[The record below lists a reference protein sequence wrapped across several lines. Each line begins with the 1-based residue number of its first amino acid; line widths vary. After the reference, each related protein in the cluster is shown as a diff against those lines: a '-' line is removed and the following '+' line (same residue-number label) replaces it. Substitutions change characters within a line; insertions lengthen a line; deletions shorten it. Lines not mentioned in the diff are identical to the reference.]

1 MSPTVTMLTKH
12 QVPGHHGRA
21 VLSPVVEDKNWE
33 YVQEEI
39 NRFRLRNAT
48 ERAALLQQEETPH
61 HHQNVSFDT
70 RSFTQKCFSYSP
82 LDFESKVRKVS
93 IPIGGNGC
101 RSYLCFLFVS
111 IYSPEV
117 MNTVQCNFFIRVQI
131 RAITVSFLYLVPWH
145 QTPSKS
151 SLIVSL
157 MVILVVIWVVM
168 DGKEEILDYPVGS
181 CLLALPAILPAIL
194 WAL

>member
-1 MSPTVTMLTKH
+1 MLNLRKLFILSTLIIVTHSDYADKTPGPWSSWTSCSVTFGGGQKLRIRAGGDQ
-12 QVPGHHGRA
+12 QVQT
-21 VLSPVVEDKNWE
+21 
-33 YVQEEI
+33 QEC
-39 NRFRLRNAT
+39 NRDSCTAT
-48 ERAALLQQEETPH
+48 IGGNTP
-61 HHQNVSFDT
+61 SSSECKIRYKIF
-70 RSFTQKCFSYSP
+70 QKSFSYSP

-101 RSYLCFLFVS
+101 RSYFCFLFVS

-117 MNTVQCNFFIRVQI
+117 MNTEQCNFFIRVQI

-157 MVILVVIWVVM
+157 MVSLVVI
-168 DGKEEILDYPVGS
+168 
-181 CLLALPAILPAIL
+181 
-194 WAL
+194 